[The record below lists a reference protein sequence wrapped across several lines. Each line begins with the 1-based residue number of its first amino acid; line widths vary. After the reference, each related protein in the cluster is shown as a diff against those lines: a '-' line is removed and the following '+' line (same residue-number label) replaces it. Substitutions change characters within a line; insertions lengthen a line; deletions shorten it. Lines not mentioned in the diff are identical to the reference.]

1 MVTELVV
8 SGHPVNSSS
17 STIDLQT
24 ESNSL
29 ADLATSSY
37 TSAPQSTSSS
47 VGVVPVPTQQS
58 VSQHASRVATVLP
71 LNTLPGTISVQLNPQ
86 CSPIH
91 VQQSVSQHAA
101 FGSPVSTSD
110 LGLNSN
116 AIPFTPH
123 SNPENSSCVA
133 DILKDHSEVE
143 QVLNGGVGTA
153 PVDCPAWQIGSVL
166 SLSEAPAS
174 NGLLPFESCEFPSP
188 AGAAAQPVIK
198 TKHLKEFK
206 VYFNNKVFIDRLL
219 PPPAKPMVQHPRFT
233 PAYYLSLHNLTSR
246 AGRDGNGFWY
256 PANTPNYK
264 GARIPLAHTGLKIGN
279 WRRLL
284 IGYGE
289 GNELLQF
296 MEFGFPLGL
305 VDSPDL
311 VPCERNHGSAYQ
323 YFPHI
328 DKFITSEILRGGLT
342 GPFTESPWPNTMVS
356 PLMTAPKKP
365 SDRRPVF
372 DATFGDKSVN
382 NATPCN
388 LYLGAPTVYTYPKVD
403 DLRKIILT
411 CGQGCYLWK
420 RDLHRFYLQIPMD
433 PVEYR
438 HVACI
443 WRGLLFFFV
452 ALMFGLRHSG
462 LQGQRITDALAWIHR
477 QLGLELPGEK
487 PYNCVNYCD
496 DLGGAESTKSRA
508 NQSFTGLGTLLG
520 ELGLAESKDK
530 ARAPSTTM
538 VYLGVEF
545 NTIAMTMAIPPD
557 KLAELKDE
565 IERWLQK
572 TTATKKSL
580 QSLLGKLF
588 WVSRVVYHSRTFMCR
603 LLTQLRDMS
612 SLTDNVKVK
621 LTEDCRK
628 DILWWR
634 TFIKE
639 FNGVTM
645 IENDEAIR
653 LSLPQLM
660 DTPAAICV
668 GDATLTGGGAWHG
681 TYYWS
686 RRLPFLLRDH
696 TIPVHVKEFLV
707 VIVSTKLWGS
717 SWSGKVIQIFCDN
730 DAVCDVVDGERPTDP
745 KMLSLLREFKF
756 LVCTFR
762 FYPTMRK
769 ISSSDN
775 AIADH
780 ISRRHDDES
789 AQELFASNGLGQ
801 MSLTEAP
808 DKFFDLTATW

>member
-328 DKFITSEILRGGLT
+328 DKFITSEIL
-342 GPFTESPWPNTMVS
+342 
-356 PLMTAPKKP
+356 
-365 SDRRPVF
+365 
-372 DATFGDKSVN
+372 
-382 NATPCN
+382 
-388 LYLGAPTVYTYPKVD
+388 
-403 DLRKIILT
+403 
-411 CGQGCYLWK
+411 
-420 RDLHRFYLQIPMD
+420 
-433 PVEYR
+433 
-438 HVACI
+438 
-443 WRGLLFFFV
+443 
-452 ALMFGLRHSG
+452 
-462 LQGQRITDALAWIHR
+462 
-477 QLGLELPGEK
+477 
-487 PYNCVNYCD
+487 
-496 DLGGAESTKSRA
+496 
-508 NQSFTGLGTLLG
+508 
-520 ELGLAESKDK
+520 
-530 ARAPSTTM
+530 
-538 VYLGVEF
+538 
-545 NTIAMTMAIPPD
+545 
-557 KLAELKDE
+557 
-565 IERWLQK
+565 
-572 TTATKKSL
+572 
-580 QSLLGKLF
+580 
-588 WVSRVVYHSRTFMCR
+588 
-603 LLTQLRDMS
+603 
-612 SLTDNVKVK
+612 
-621 LTEDCRK
+621 
-628 DILWWR
+628 
-634 TFIKE
+634 
-639 FNGVTM
+639 
-645 IENDEAIR
+645 
-653 LSLPQLM
+653 
-660 DTPAAICV
+660 
-668 GDATLTGGGAWHG
+668 
-681 TYYWS
+681 
-686 RRLPFLLRDH
+686 
-696 TIPVHVKEFLV
+696 
-707 VIVSTKLWGS
+707 
-717 SWSGKVIQIFCDN
+717 
-730 DAVCDVVDGERPTDP
+730 
-745 KMLSLLREFKF
+745 
-756 LVCTFR
+756 
-762 FYPTMRK
+762 
-769 ISSSDN
+769 
-775 AIADH
+775 
-780 ISRRHDDES
+780 
-789 AQELFASNGLGQ
+789 
-801 MSLTEAP
+801 
-808 DKFFDLTATW
+808 